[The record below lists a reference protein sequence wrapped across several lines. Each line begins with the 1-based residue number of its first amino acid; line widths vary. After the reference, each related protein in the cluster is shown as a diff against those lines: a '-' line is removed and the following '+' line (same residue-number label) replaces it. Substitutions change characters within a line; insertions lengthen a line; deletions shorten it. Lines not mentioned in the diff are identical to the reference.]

1 MDCGNLQSKNLM
13 IRENCM
19 EVKKLNLVER
29 HAYKP
34 QHSDYAELDHICF
47 LSKNLY
53 NATLYAVRQHYFNT
67 GQYLNYNAVNLD
79 FTHSSQP
86 DYIALPRKVSKMT
99 QKLVDKNFVSFFA
112 LLKAKKAGTLP
123 HGFNVRIPK
132 YKHKEKGRQIVHYDK
147 QALSVVEAGFVKLS
161 GTNIK
166 IRTQRQDIRFVRV
179 VPKEN
184 GIIMVEI
191 GYRQET
197 RLKQVGT
204 TAAIDLG
211 VDNLATVTSPSFKPF
226 ILNGKPMKSVN
237 QYYNKRLAELKSR
250 QDLSC
255 SKRKS
260 TKRIRALTNKRN
272 NKINDYM
279 HKATRDITNQLDSKQ
294 VVKLVV
300 GYNKGWKQDVNLGNK
315 TNQNFVQIPFLRF
328 IQMLVYKCELAGIEV
343 TTVNE
348 AYTSKCSFLDNE
360 PIGKHKSYMG
370 RRVKRGLYKSANGVE
385 INADVNASYNILSK
399 VAENLNRN
407 SVEMCS
413 TPLVFTIK
421 K

>member
-1 MDCGNLQSKNLM
+1 M
-13 IRENCM
+13 
-19 EVKKLNLVER
+19 NLVER

-34 QHSDYAELDHICF
+34 QHSDYAELDHVCL

-67 GQYLNYNAVNLD
+67 GEYLNYNTVNLD
-79 FTHSSQP
+79 FTHSKQP

-99 QKLVDKNFVSFFA
+99 QKLVDKNFASFFA

-123 HGFNVRIPK
+123 NGFNVSIPK
-132 YKHKEKGRQIVHYDK
+132 YKHKEKGRQVVHYDK
-147 QALSVVEAGFVKLS
+147 QALSLVWDGFVKLS

-166 IRTQRQDIRFVRV
+166 IPTTKQGIRFVRV

-197 RLKQVGT
+197 KLKEVGT
-204 TAAIDLG
+204 AAAIDLG
-211 VDNLATVTSPSFKPF
+211 VSNLATVTSPSFEPF

-237 QYYNKRLAELKSR
+237 QYYNKRLAELKSK
-250 QDLSC
+250 QDLSG
-255 SKRKS
+255 SKRKT
-260 TKRIRALTNKRN
+260 TKRTKALTNKRN

-279 HKATRDITNQLDSKQ
+279 HKATREITNQLDSKQ
-294 VVKLVV
+294 VAKVVV
-300 GYNKGWKQDVNLGNK
+300 GYSTGWKQDVNLGKK

-328 IQMLVYKCELAGIEV
+328 IQMLIYKCELAGIEV

-360 PIGKHKSYMG
+360 PVRKHKSYMG
-370 RRVKRGLYKSANGVE
+370 RRVKRGLYRSANGVL

-399 VAENLNRN
+399 VAGNLNRN
-407 SVEMCS
+407 SVEVCS
-413 TPLVFTIK
+413 TPVVFTIK